1 MIVVCASESPRS
13 AIISTRSRKLSLYR
27 RYQRT
32 QSTMISRSKWRPL
45 KRSSTFN
52 MLGQVHRGL
61 ICRRICATPTLR
73 TRTLVYPQLSIP
85 PSMSKNCC
93 AHGRADEGTSSCWT
107 LSDLDDHR
115 LDDGCRT
122 MDVGSWLRSLGLGQ
136 YEAAFRESSI
146 DGQVL
151 PHLTLEDL
159 KEFGVRRVQIG
170 ASCSMRL
177 RVESRQRHCL
187 ALPLPEVLG

>member
-73 TRTLVYPQLSIP
+73 TRTIEPTSFAYTPGRGITTKLADDATILVGNQIWMTENGISVPALAGQDIATGSEVFVARDGRLLGSI
-85 PSMSKNCC
+85 
-93 AHGRADEGTSSCWT
+93 A
-107 LSDLDDHR
+107 
-115 LDDGCRT
+115 
-122 MDVGSWLRSLGLGQ
+122 
-136 YEAAFRESSI
+136 
-146 DGQVL
+146 
-151 PHLTLEDL
+151 
-159 KEFGVRRVQIG
+159 
-170 ASCSMRL
+170 
-177 RVESRQRHCL
+177 
-187 ALPLPEVLG
+187 

>member
-13 AIISTRSRKLSLYR
+13 AIISTRSRKLSFYR

-73 TRTLVYPQLSIP
+73 TRTLQTPDGDFGDGVLLVLSMDQL
-85 PSMSKNCC
+85 
-93 AHGRADEGTSSCWT
+93 GRFTDAVRIGTVAESLAT
-107 LSDLDDHR
+107 HDPIAIAGRRAVR
-115 LDDGCRT
+115 LG
-122 MDVGSWLRSLGLGQ
+122 
-136 YEAAFRESSI
+136 
-146 DGQVL
+146 
-151 PHLTLEDL
+151 
-159 KEFGVRRVQIG
+159 
-170 ASCSMRL
+170 
-177 RVESRQRHCL
+177 
-187 ALPLPEVLG
+187 

>member
-61 ICRRICATPTLR
+61 IYRRICATPTLR
-73 TRTLVYPQLSIP
+73 TRTRHLDVFTPAPVGLCCMREKGHAAWGDQLFSP
-85 PSMSKNCC
+85 FSRAAPV
-93 AHGRADEGTSSCWT
+93 HGRRPILVGDDVVPHAGNGDVQGTIT
-107 LSDLDDHR
+107 I
-115 LDDGCRT
+115 
-122 MDVGSWLRSLGLGQ
+122 
-136 YEAAFRESSI
+136 AAN
-146 DGQVL
+146 
-151 PHLTLEDL
+151 P
-159 KEFGVRRVQIG
+159 K
-170 ASCSMRL
+170 
-177 RVESRQRHCL
+177 
-187 ALPLPEVLG
+187 ALPAKGGAVHRHLAGDPLR